1 MSDFLNVRFNKIN
14 CNEWDQQNQSFKE
27 KKKNKVLLH
36 NWIKRRLNRCSCE
49 NELRINL
56 TNDKLY
62 ELNETGSEVYS
73 YVTKCSY
80 VMEFSILRMRLKRR
94 KCNDMIFKFKL
105 F

>member
-14 CNEWDQQNQSFKE
+14 CIEGDQQNQSFKE

-36 NWIKRRLNRCSCE
+36 NWIKRRLYRNRCSCE

-56 TNDKLY
+56 TSDKLY

-80 VMEFSILRMRLKRR
+80 VMELSMLRVT
-94 KCNDMIFKFKL
+94 
-105 F
+105 

>member
-1 MSDFLNVRFNKIN
+1 MISKTR
-14 CNEWDQQNQSFKE
+14 
-27 KKKNKVLLH
+27 VL
-36 NWIKRRLNRCSCE
+36 KRRRKIKYSYTTGLKGDYIQNRCSCE

-80 VMEFSILRMRLKRR
+80 VMELSMLR
-94 KCNDMIFKFKL
+94 IT
-105 F
+105 